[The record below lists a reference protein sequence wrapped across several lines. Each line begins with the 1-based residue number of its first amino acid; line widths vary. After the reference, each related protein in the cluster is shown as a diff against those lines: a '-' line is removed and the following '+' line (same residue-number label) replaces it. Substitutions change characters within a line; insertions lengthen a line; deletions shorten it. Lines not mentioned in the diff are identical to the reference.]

1 QNALIAAVASRA
13 KRIIVVLENGS
24 PVTMPWLANVHG
36 VLETWYPGVR
46 GGQAIAD
53 VLFGDVNPSGK
64 LPITFA
70 RQEAD
75 LPQQA
80 IGGKALNVE

>member
-1 QNALIAAVASRA
+1 
-13 KRIIVVLENGS
+13 
-24 PVTMPWLANVHG
+24 LANVHG

-80 IGGKALNVE
+80 IGGKALNVEYREGLLLGYRWFDAKAIEPLF